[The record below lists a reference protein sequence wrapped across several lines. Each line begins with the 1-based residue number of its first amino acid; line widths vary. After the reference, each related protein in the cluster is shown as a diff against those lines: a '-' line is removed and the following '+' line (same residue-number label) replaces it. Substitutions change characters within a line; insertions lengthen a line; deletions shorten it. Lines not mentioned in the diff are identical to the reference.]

1 MTIVEAASAVTGGVD
16 THRDVHVAA
25 VLDPLGGLLGTA
37 VAYLAGIAWFHS
49 TPGNLTHVPIVNL
62 AILIIGM
69 PLAASI
75 VGWLLAG
82 REPPTIARQPIE

>member
-1 MTIVEAASAVTGGVD
+1 
-16 THRDVHVAA
+16 
-25 VLDPLGGLLGTA
+25 
-37 VAYLAGIAWFHS
+37 
-49 TPGNLTHVPIVNL
+49 VPIVNL